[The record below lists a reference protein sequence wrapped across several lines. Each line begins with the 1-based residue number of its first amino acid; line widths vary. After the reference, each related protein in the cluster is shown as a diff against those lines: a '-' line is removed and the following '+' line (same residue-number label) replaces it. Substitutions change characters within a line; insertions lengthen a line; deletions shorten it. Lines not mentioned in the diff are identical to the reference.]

1 MGGFLGSGDLANY
14 PVRLNPG
21 LNTCSVLYG
30 HYVKLK
36 DSYVTIGSQ

>member
-1 MGGFLGSGDLANY
+1 MGGFLGSGALAGY
-14 PVRLNPG
+14 PVNPG

-36 DSYVTIGSQ
+36 DSYVTIGS